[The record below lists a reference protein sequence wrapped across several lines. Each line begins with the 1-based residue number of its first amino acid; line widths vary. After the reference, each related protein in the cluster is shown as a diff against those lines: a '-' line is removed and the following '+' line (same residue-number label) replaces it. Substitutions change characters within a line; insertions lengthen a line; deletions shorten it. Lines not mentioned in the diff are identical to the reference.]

1 MSLPEEWVDLREG
14 EGPPNMRR
22 IDADAGD
29 VVSTPPRPPSA
40 LSPPSLCGL
49 FLGCT
54 RVGPELTGEW
64 ELQVIFTEALTH
76 STLPWTAPGSRRTLF
91 CEGTART
98 LSASAVLRLTG

>member
-1 MSLPEEWVDLREG
+1 MDLREG

-29 VVSTPPRPPSA
+29 VVSTFSAPPPLSRPLRFA
-40 LSPPSLCGL
+40 VC
-49 FLGCT
+49 FWDA
-54 RVGPELTGEW
+54 RVYYELTGEW

-91 CEGTART
+91 CEPLEPLNFAPLLLPCYG
-98 LSASAVLRLTG
+98 